1 LTKLI
6 MRRPAIVAAG
16 AAAGLVFVAIP
27 SLRVQWSGVDASVLP
42 TSKSARVVSDRVATQ
57 FPAVDASPIVIT
69 ASAGSGARSVVE
81 RYVRQI
87 ATVPGVITTGD
98 EHYDGRGH
106 WLLEA
111 RMSDNSTGPLA
122 QHAVSAIRH
131 LPAPFAV
138 SVGGDAAEFHDLQ
151 AGIGTRLP
159 LALSILLVLTLA
171 ILWAMT
177 GSILLPI
184 KAVVMNALTVGVAT
198 GTLVWVFQDGRLN
211 SLLGYRPQ
219 GGIESLDFLVL
230 ATIVFGLSTDYG
242 VFLLTHIKE
251 ERDRGADN
259 SESVALGIQR
269 TSGIVT
275 AAATLLAVAIGAFVT
290 SRLVFLQELGVGVA
304 IAVLADAFIVRTLL
318 VPSLM
323 ALLGRWNWWQPK
335 LLHRLH
341 GRVNVDRYL
350 GTVLPATTAKAT
362 GTGQGG

>member
-1 LTKLI
+1 
-6 MRRPAIVAAG
+6 
-16 AAAGLVFVAIP
+16 
-27 SLRVQWSGVDASVLP
+27 
-42 TSKSARVVSDRVATQ
+42 
-57 FPAVDASPIVIT
+57 
-69 ASAGSGARSVVE
+69 
-81 RYVRQI
+81 
-87 ATVPGVITTGD
+87 VPGVIAAGD
-98 EHYDGRGH
+98 ERYDRNGH

-111 RMSDNSTGPLA
+111 HTNGTATGPTA
-122 QHAVSAIRH
+122 QRAVSAIRR
-131 LPAPFAV
+131 LSAPFAV

-151 AGIGTRLP
+151 AGIGARLP
-159 LALSILLVLTLA
+159 LALGILLVLTLT
-171 ILWAMT
+171 ILWVMT

-198 GTLVWVFQDGRLN
+198 GTLVWVFQDGHLN
-211 SLLGYRPQ
+211 SLLSYRTQ

-242 VFLLTHIKE
+242 VFLLTYIKE

-259 SESVALGIQR
+259 RESVALGIQR

-323 ALLGRWNWWQPK
+323 ALFGRWNWWQPN

-341 GRVNVDRYL
+341 GRVSLDRYL
-350 GTVLPATTAKAT
+350 GTVFSVTTAEAT
-362 GTGQGG
+362 GVIGQPD